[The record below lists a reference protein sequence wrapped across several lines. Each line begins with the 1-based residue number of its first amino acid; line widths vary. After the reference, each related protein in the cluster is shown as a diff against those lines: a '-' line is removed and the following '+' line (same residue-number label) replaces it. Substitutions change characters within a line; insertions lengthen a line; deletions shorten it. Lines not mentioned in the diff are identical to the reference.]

1 MGKISDPSVGS
12 PKSPKQKHR
21 GFGGWWFSFIS
32 FHSNDG
38 HQNLKEFA
46 NCLFGGSNSGETPSE
61 SIAGKGN
68 PPRTNQVAMFLDQGL
83 FEDTQSLFMSF
94 LGRGMDKV
102 TYLNKW

>member
-1 MGKISDPSVGS
+1 MFLKALISPNRSRKKCKKQLAFQSTLDGKNSDPSVGS

-61 SIAGKGN
+61 S
-68 PPRTNQVAMFLDQGL
+68 TL
-83 FEDTQSLFMSF
+83 
-94 LGRGMDKV
+94 
-102 TYLNKW
+102 